1 MVIYSIFSY
10 LTVGSFWNPIYFLS
24 VNKRDFLKIINLY
37 RDVIVTK
44 VDKKDVTLDSVELTF
59 KEQYVGRSEMWR
71 LAKSIRETC
80 VYLNK
85 KVDLCQGTYSRS
97 FSNFSCMFLNSNF
110 SNLNS
115 DCSNLQG
122 VPSISTHY
130 WFQFLSKN

>member
-1 MVIYSIFSY
+1 MVKKSE
-10 LTVGSFWNPIYFLS
+10 
-24 VNKRDFLKIINLY
+24 FLKTINLY

-85 KVDLCQGTYSRS
+85 KVDLCQGKYEKIKVLSSDILHLIHFEISRDY
-97 FSNFSCMFLNSNF
+97 F
-110 SNLNS
+110 
-115 DCSNLQG
+115 G
-122 VPSISTHY
+122 STG
-130 WFQFLSKN
+130 F

>member
-1 MVIYSIFSY
+1 MKKK
-10 LTVGSFWNPIYFLS
+10 N
-24 VNKRDFLKIINLY
+24 FLKTINLY

-85 KVDLCQGTYSRS
+85 KVDLCQGTYRVSH
-97 FSNFSCMFLNSNF
+97 NYL
-110 SNLNS
+110 
-115 DCSNLQG
+115 DW
-122 VPSISTHY
+122 TKY
-130 WFQFLSKN
+130 